1 MKRWPGRMA
10 GEVLRHVMMKPATVP
25 YPFGP
30 ADLPKDY
37 RGKIQFIAVK
47 CVGCKLCQKD
57 CPSQA
62 LVINKVG
69 DKRFE
74 AVFQLDR
81 CIYCAQCVDSCAKH
95 AMLWTSEFEL
105 ATLDKSTLRIV
116 YHAPDAPPAPAPKP
130 ETEAKPAPKA
140 EAPGE
145 AKPATAP
152 APGGADPGAR

>member
-1 MKRWPGRMA
+1 
-10 GEVLRHVMMKPATVP
+10 
-25 YPFGP
+25 
-30 ADLPKDY
+30 
-37 RGKIQFIAVK
+37 
-47 CVGCKLCQKD
+47 
-57 CPSQA
+57 
-62 LVINKVG
+62 
-69 DKRFE
+69 
-74 AVFQLDR
+74 
-81 CIYCAQCVDSCAKH
+81 VDSCAKH